1 MSGVA
6 GILHIRMYVKS
17 VGNLNDGSRL
27 NCHQRESI
35 AEGGDLMYYCSTY
48 AQKIISSTIAQI
60 VTSAPLFAMQ
70 CWLLYG
76 KINCKLSK

>member
-27 NCHQRESI
+27 NCHQRKNI
-35 AEGGDLMYYCSTY
+35 AEGQGLELQILKISTHE
-48 AQKIISSTIAQI
+48 Q
-60 VTSAPLFAMQ
+60 
-70 CWLLYG
+70 
-76 KINCKLSK
+76 